1 MLPAHSTPRIVSKE
15 REKIDNYCDLI
26 YEIKQIWNCPLLLVI
41 PIVTGALGTV
51 SRRFEMLPR
60 QLGTPHCMKLLQ
72 LFLTLLG

>member
-15 REKIDNYCDLI
+15 REKIDNYCDLK
-26 YEIKQIWNCPLLLVI
+26 YEIKQIWNCRLLLVI

-60 QLGTPHCMKLLQ
+60 HFGTPQCMKLVQ